1 MHFLFI
7 RVKNSSY
14 DIPWTLT
21 EMGEQVQIYS
31 HAVFDPLTPI
41 SEDFDKLEIFLSEH
55 DFDCLISYLFVPE
68 ISDLCQKQGRIYI
81 GWIYDSPLMSL
92 FHPAVSNPCNYLF
105 IFDRALYEHMRSYHI
120 PHLYHLPLGVNIS
133 RTGAL
138 NISAEDEDTFGCD
151 ISFVGSL
158 YEENSYN
165 VFISQLPED
174 IAAELKLYLLK
185 HLCNWHST
193 KPWPRVSTKTVNYMV
208 KTFGAGT
215 WDRQEMDLDLYLGLL
230 LLSRKLAEMD
240 RITVLNTLAT
250 HYTVDLYTKSNCRS
264 LSNVQIHQG
273 VDYYTDMNKIFYLSK
288 INLNITLPSIE
299 TGLPQRI
306 LDIMGSGGF
315 VLTNYQQEI
324 DDFFVIGKEIEVFHD
339 LDELLEKT
347 AYYLSH
353 EEERLRI
360 AMNGYLKVRD
370 NFSYTHQ
377 VKHILQTVEKDLA

>member
-14 DIPWTLT
+14 DIPWALS
-21 EMGEQVQIYS
+21 EMGKQVDIYPNG
-31 HAVFDPLTPI
+31 VFDPLTPI
-41 SEDFDKLEIFLSEH
+41 SEDFEKLEKFLSEH
-55 DFDCLISYLFVPE
+55 SFDCLISYLFVPE
-68 ISDLCQKQGRIYI
+68 ISDLCQKQGRTYI
-81 GWIYDSPLMSL
+81 GWVYDSPLMSL
-92 FHPAVSNPCNYLF
+92 FHPSVSNPCNYLF
-105 IFDRALYEHMRSYHI
+105 IFDRAQYEHMKSYHI
-120 PHLYHLPLGVNIS
+120 PHLYYLPLGVNIS

-138 NISAEDEDTFGCD
+138 NISAEDEKNFSCD
-151 ISFVGSL
+151 ISFIGNL
-158 YEENSYN
+158 YEDNSYN
-165 VFISQLPED
+165 LFISQLPED

-185 HLCNWHST
+185 HLCNWHNS
-193 KPWPRVSTKTVNYMV
+193 KPWPRVSQKTADYME
-208 KTFGAGT
+208 KTFGADT
-215 WDRQEMDLDLYLGLL
+215 WVRQEMDLDLYLGIL

-240 RITVLNTLAT
+240 RITVLNALAS
-250 HYTVDLYTKSNCRS
+250 HHTVDFYTKSKCRN
-264 LSNVQIHQG
+264 LPNVQIHQG

-324 DDFFVIGKEIEVFHD
+324 DDCFVIGKEIEVFHD

-353 EEERLRI
+353 EEERLKI

-377 VKHILQTVEKDLA
+377 LKHILQTVKEDQT